1 MKGFLTAKEIEI
13 LQEAHHD
20 TRLRKQADRIKAIL
34 LLNQGFSYSD
44 TARILMLDDE
54 TIRRYEREYQ
64 KTGVDGLLEN
74 RYLGSNAFLTVN
86 QQQEFTQHL
95 RAYTYQTVKEIV
107 SYVEQTYQTKYSVE
121 GMTQLLHRL
130 GFVYKKTKRIPGK
143 LDPVKQ
149 ENFLKQYEQ
158 IKTTKQDQD
167 KIYFLDATHPQHN
180 NMPFYGWIYKGETTT
195 IKANT
200 GRKRLN
206 LNGALNAEDLE
217 VVVLD
222 EPTINTQAM
231 IRMFSALEEKQPR
244 GLLYCIAD
252 NASYNH
258 SYELRDFLKSHE
270 RIKLIYLPGYSPN
283 LNLIERLWLFFQRK
297 QLYNHYYETFQDFKI
312 NCLEFFQ
319 NLEQHRPELQTL
331 LADNFQKIQP

>member
-1 MKGFLTAKEIEI
+1 MQGFLTARETEI
-13 LQEAHHD
+13 LHEAHHD
-20 TRLRKQADRIKAIL
+20 SRFRKQADRIKAIL
-34 LLNQGFSYSD
+34 FLNEGFSYTN
-44 TARILMLDDE
+44 TARLLMLDDE
-54 TIRRYEREYQ
+54 TVRRYEKEYQ

-74 RYLGSNAFLTVN
+74 HYSGSSAFLTTN
-86 QQQEFTQHL
+86 QQEKLTQHL
-95 RAYTYQTVKEIV
+95 RANTYQTVKEIV
-107 SYVEQTYQTKYSVE
+107 VYVEQTYRVWYSIE

-143 LDPVKQ
+143 LDPIKQ
-149 ENFLKQYEQ
+149 TEFVQQYKE
-158 IKTTKQDQD
+158 IKATKQPQD

-180 NMPFYGWIYKGETTT
+180 NMPFYGWIYKGDVKQ

-206 LNGALNAEDLE
+206 LNGALNAEGLE
-217 VVVLD
+217 VMVLE
-222 EPTINTQAM
+222 EPTVNTQAM
-231 IRMFSALEEKQPR
+231 IRLFLALEEKQPT

-283 LNLIERLWLFFQRK
+283 LNLIERLWLFFQRR
-297 QLYNHYYETFQDFKI
+297 QLYNHYYETFQEFKT
-312 NCLEFFQ
+312 NCLKFFQ
-319 NLEQHRPELQTL
+319 NLEQYQPELQTL